1 VGIAADAHQ
10 WRLKEDAAMQ
20 YYVPLGQ
27 QQSIFGI
34 TLLVRPTGT
43 AGEFIGPLTRAL
55 KSLEPGARS
64 ITVASLQDRLDPEIR
79 PWRVGA
85 TLFGMFGGIAM
96 VVAAIGLFSVMA
108 YLVAQRTHELGVR
121 LALGA
126 RRRQVVGLVVRD
138 ALGVALL
145 GTLIGGA
152 VAFAAAPLLQ
162 PMLFDNPARDPR
174 LLLLLAAGL
183 AVTALLASLVPSW
196 RASHI
201 NPMVA
206 LNTD

>member
-1 VGIAADAHQ
+1 
-10 WRLKEDAAMQ
+10 
-20 YYVPLGQ
+20 
-27 QQSIFGI
+27 
-34 TLLVRPTGT
+34 
-43 AGEFIGPLTRAL
+43 
-55 KSLEPGARS
+55 
-64 ITVASLQDRLDPEIR
+64 
-79 PWRVGA
+79 
-85 TLFGMFGGIAM
+85 
-96 VVAAIGLFSVMA
+96 
-108 YLVAQRTHELGVR
+108 
-121 LALGA
+121 
-126 RRRQVVGLVVRD
+126 VVRD